1 MLNQNLIYPQLN
13 QALGQLQNFSQFTQ
27 PTPFQQ
33 KAIEV
38 SGRAGA
44 EAYQLAPDSSALMLD
59 NTAPILWVAKS
70 DSAGYKTLTPFDI
83 TPHNETKQEDI
94 IKSLEE
100 RISKLEERMSNGK
113 SNNQD
118 ASRRNSSGKSEQ

>member
-1 MLNQNLIYPQLN
+1 MYQPPSMLYPQLN
-13 QALGQLQNFSQFTQ
+13 QALGQLQSFTQ
-27 PTPFQQ
+27 PQPFQQ

-83 TPHNETKQEDI
+83 TPHEEKKQDDV

-100 RISKLEERMSNGK
+100 RITKLEERMSNGK